1 MLFMHISRFRASL
14 YPCPETAAERR
25 EVAIGVETRIEDLQ
39 NVRSTRYTKIEI
51 NEYFIVISSLFLQD
65 FYQ

>member
-1 MLFMHISRFRASL
+1 L

-39 NVRSTRYTKIEI
+39 NVR
-51 NEYFIVISSLFLQD
+51 VIL
-65 FYQ
+65 